1 MVLQSKAAWASN
13 THPQSFQM
21 TEGKRNDS
29 VYRQNWGG
37 WLAKEKVKLDQH
49 FNLYLYQDK
58 LGMEQIFKS
67 KTWNHKT
74 LKYG

>member
-1 MVLQSKAAWASN
+1 
-13 THPQSFQM
+13 M

-37 WLAKEKVKLDQH
+37 WLAKEKIKLDQH

-67 KTWNHKT
+67 KT
-74 LKYG
+74 